1 MISATKGDTPIA
13 PGIRLRRSGSY
24 EARLGDRYLGSFQ
37 TQADAEAARRAAKA
51 KARLQKKEK
60 PDD

>member
-1 MISATKGDTPIA
+1 MISATEGDTPIA

-60 PDD
+60 PR

>member
-51 KARLQKKEK
+51 RLQKKEK
-60 PDD
+60 PR

>member
-51 KARLQKKEK
+51 KARLQKKEQ
-60 PDD
+60 PR